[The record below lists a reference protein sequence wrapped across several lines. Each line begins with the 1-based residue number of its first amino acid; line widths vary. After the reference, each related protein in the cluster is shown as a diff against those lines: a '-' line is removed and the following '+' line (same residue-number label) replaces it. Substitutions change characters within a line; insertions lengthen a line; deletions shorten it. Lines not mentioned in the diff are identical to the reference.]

1 MDAVIKLL
9 INCANLPL
17 SVIIIGVGDEEFE
30 KMEILDGDKGL
41 KGAGSNYRDLV

>member
-1 MDAVIKLL
+1 M
-9 INCANLPL
+9 

-41 KGAGSNYRDLV
+41 KGAGADYRDLV